1 MASPHIVD
9 LGAILAP
16 ISESSSTG
24 VDVRQDISPTSI
36 YQVIKSAR
44 NSARAAERN
53 SILEDGTNDADQ
65 HWRTIIDLAPELLS
79 TQAKDLEVAS
89 WFAEAMVRLRGAQG
103 LRDAFLIIHG
113 LIENF
118 WENLYP
124 MPDEDGLETRV
135 ACIAGL
141 NGEGVEGVLIAPI
154 RKIEITEG
162 KTHGPFSLWQ
172 YQQALDAQ
180 KIPEE
185 KPRAAKIEKLGFS
198 LENIETAVSESRE
211 DFYVNLR
218 DDLSEC
224 IAIYKK
230 LGALLDQHCG
240 AFNAPPVR
248 TVVDVLSECLGAVS
262 HLGKDKFPLVEE
274 EVAVDVVAEQNDAS
288 ESSAP
293 KAAPKAGINSREAA
307 FKQIE
312 EVARYFKKTE
322 PHSPISYMLEKA
334 IRWGNMP
341 LNELINEL
349 IPDDSSRAN
358 YSKLT
363 GVTPQEK

>member
-1 MASPHIVD
+1 MASSHTVD
-9 LGAILAP
+9 LNAIFNP
-16 ISESSSTG
+16 ISDTAPTGTDARGES
-24 VDVRQDISPTSI
+24 SPTSP
-36 YQVIKSAR
+36 YQVVKNAR

-53 SILEDGTNDADQ
+53 SLLEDSTNDADN
-65 HWRTIIDLAPELLS
+65 HWRTVADLVPEILS
-79 TQAKDLEVAS
+79 TQTKDLEIAT

-103 LRDAFLIIHG
+103 LRDAFLILHG
-113 LIENF
+113 FVEKF

-135 ACIAGL
+135 SCIAGL
-141 NGEGVEGVLIAPI
+141 NGEGVEGVLIAPV

-180 KIPEE
+180 KVPEE
-185 KPRAAKIEKLGFS
+185 KARIAKIEKLGFS
-198 LENIETAVSESRE
+198 LDNIETAVSESDE

-218 DDLSEC
+218 DDLAEC
-224 IAIYKK
+224 IDIYKK

-240 AFNAPPVR
+240 AFNAPSIR
-248 TVVDVLSECLGAVS
+248 TVLEVLGECLGAVN

-274 EVAVDVVAEQNDAS
+274 AAEVVEEQNDTS
-288 ESSAP
+288 EPNAP
-293 KAAPKAGINSREAA
+293 KAAPKAGIHSREAA

-312 EVARYFKKTE
+312 EVARFFKKTE
-322 PHSPISYMLEKA
+322 PHSPVSYMLEKA

-341 LNELINEL
+341 LTELITEL
-349 IPDDSSRAN
+349 IPDAPARTN

-363 GVTPQEK
+363 GVQTDEK